1 MTFFTL
7 AFNILVFSC
16 FPFWMNDT
24 QEKDIASADS
34 TKICTS
40 TNIPGQRFLKLLLAQ
55 TLPSSMGGKAAEAW
69 LLAGF

>member
-1 MTFFTL
+1 
-7 AFNILVFSC
+7 
-16 FPFWMNDT
+16 MNDT